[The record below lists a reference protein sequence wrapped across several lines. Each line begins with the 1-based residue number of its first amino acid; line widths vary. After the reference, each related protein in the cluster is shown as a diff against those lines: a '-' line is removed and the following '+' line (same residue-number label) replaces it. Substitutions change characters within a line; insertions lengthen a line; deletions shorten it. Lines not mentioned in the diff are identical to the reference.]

1 MIELENITKSFGSPP
16 TDVLRGVNLSV
27 TEGEFVGVLGPS
39 GSGKST
45 LLNILGTLDRPTS
58 GRVMLAG
65 EDTSQLS
72 DNELSDLR
80 CHRIG
85 FVFQQFHLT
94 DGRTALDN
102 VGDGLLY
109 RGHSRAAR
117 RREAAAALARVGLEH
132 RLGHV
137 PSQLSGGERQRVA
150 IARATIGRPPILLA
164 DEPTG
169 NLDQTSGA
177 GIMAL
182 LRDLNSTGTTIVMIT
197 HDRELAATLPRCV
210 RVTDG
215 LVEAETAVGAVGA
228 VAAAPT
234 AVPVTASGGS
244 R

>member
-1 MIELENITKSFGSPP
+1 MITLENITRSFGSPP
-16 TDVLRGVNLSV
+16 TDVLRGVNLNV
-27 TEGEFVGVLGPS
+27 AEGEFVGILGPS

-58 GRVMLAG
+58 GRVSIAG
-65 EDTSQLS
+65 EDVSKLS
-72 DNELSDLR
+72 DNELSDVR

-85 FVFQQFHLT
+85 FVFQQFHLS

-109 RGHSRAAR
+109 RGKSRATR
-117 RREAAAALARVGLEH
+117 RHEAATALERVGLGH
-132 RLGHV
+132 RLNHV

-150 IARATIGRPPILLA
+150 IARATVGRPPILLA

-169 NLDQTSGA
+169 NLDQASGA
-177 GIMAL
+177 EVMGL
-182 LRDLNSTGTTIVMIT
+182 LRELNTTGTTVVMIT

-215 LVEAETAVGAVGA
+215 IVHADTVDAGTTDASTVRVGGVDL
-228 VAAAPT
+228 
-234 AVPVTASGGS
+234 
-244 R
+244 

>member
-1 MIELENITKSFGSPP
+1 MITLENITRSFGSPP

-27 TEGEFVGVLGPS
+27 AEGEFVGILGPS

-58 GRVMLAG
+58 GRVSIAG
-65 EDTSQLS
+65 EDVSTLS
-72 DNELSDLR
+72 DNELSDVR

-85 FVFQQFHLT
+85 FVFQQFHLS

-109 RGHSRAAR
+109 RGKSRATR
-117 RREAAAALARVGLEH
+117 RSEAATALERVGLGH
-132 RLGHV
+132 RLNHV

-150 IARATIGRPPILLA
+150 IARATVGRPPILLA

-169 NLDQTSGA
+169 NLDLASGA
-177 GIMAL
+177 EVMGL
-182 LRDLNSTGTTIVMIT
+182 LRELNTTGTTVVMIT

-215 LVEAETAVGAVGA
+215 IVHADTVDSGTT
-228 VAAAPT
+228 VAGTTDAS
-234 AVPVTASGGS
+234 PVRAGGVN